1 MKTGLWPI
9 GILGGLMDR
18 KTDNCGQVGVEGAG
32 KGSKH
37 AWGMAEMGRGFERKR
52 RGWVCDVT
60 KSPCVVTKYTYPH
73 ASHRPVNVFLR
84 PKDFVLYRD
93 EPLKH

>member
-1 MKTGLWPI
+1 MNRKTG
-9 GILGGLMDR
+9 
-18 KTDNCGQVGVEGAG
+18 NCGQVGVSGAG
-32 KGSKH
+32 RGANMPREWRK
-37 AWGMAEMGRGFERKR
+37 WGGELRKR
-52 RGWVCDVT
+52 RGWVCVVI

-73 ASHRPVNVFLR
+73 TSHRPVNVFLR